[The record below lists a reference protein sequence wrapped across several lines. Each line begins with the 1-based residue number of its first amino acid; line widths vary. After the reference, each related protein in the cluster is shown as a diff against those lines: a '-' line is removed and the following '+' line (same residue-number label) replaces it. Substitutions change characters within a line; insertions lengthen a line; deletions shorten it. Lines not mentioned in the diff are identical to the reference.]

1 MRWLLAVAL
10 LAGAARAD
18 DSCPQLTVSM
28 TPSENLQIV
37 AWLEDAAGNYVDT
50 IFITDATGLRGIGN
64 RPGQFGMKSGPLWPY
79 GKRLD
84 VFPIWAHRHGQTFPM
99 VVWQSFPDETGEI
112 NAPFGE
118 SSREAYFCR
127 PLVESEAMWDTG
139 TCATVVFTDKG
150 TYSPQTVGYPPRADH
165 PRANADSADVD
176 DFPAMNPFDTISRAT
191 PAGNAPYGVSWALP
205 AGLPDGNYVVRVEVS
220 KEFDKNASYND
231 QTLETPRM
239 DFDEYGLPYR
249 GQPSVLYEVPITIG
263 ATDTSARVAD
273 YAGYGD
279 PDGLDGTVRAPD
291 NTIEVGTPGSGA
303 GRLLLAADADPYR
316 VRVDSMRGNGDVS
329 APGAITEASVDAAAT
344 SAEVT
349 FRAPGD
355 DGAIGEV
362 KGYEVRYRL
371 GGITEETFESG
382 IRVADMQT
390 IVPAGNLQTLA
401 LAGLRPA
408 AHYGVAIRAFDDC
421 LRNGPIVVMSF
432 DTERRDDAVGCC
444 NAGAA
449 TNAPLAFVLLVLLRR
464 RRSAR
469 R

>member
-1 MRWLLAVAL
+1 
-10 LAGAARAD
+10 
-18 DSCPQLTVSM
+18 
-28 TPSENLQIV
+28 
-37 AWLEDAAGNYVDT
+37 
-50 IFITDATGLRGIGN
+50 
-64 RPGQFGMKSGPLWPY
+64 
-79 GKRLD
+79 
-84 VFPIWAHRHGQTFPM
+84 
-99 VVWQSFPDETGEI
+99 
-112 NAPFGE
+112 
-118 SSREAYFCR
+118 
-127 PLVESEAMWDTG
+127 
-139 TCATVVFTDKG
+139 
-150 TYSPQTVGYPPRADH
+150 
-165 PRANADSADVD
+165 
-176 DFPAMNPFDTISRAT
+176 
-191 PAGNAPYGVSWALP
+191 
-205 AGLPDGNYVVRVEVS
+205 VRVEVS

-239 DFDEYGLPYR
+239 DFDEYGLAYR

-279 PDGLDGTVRAPD
+279 PDGLDGNVRAPD
-291 NTIEVGTPGSGA
+291 NTIEAGTPGSGA

-329 APGAITEASVDAAAT
+329 APGEITEASVDAAET

-362 KGYEVRYRL
+362 KGYEVRYRI
-371 GGITEETFESG
+371 GGITEETFDSG
-382 IRVADMQT
+382 IRVAAMQT
-390 IVPAGNLQTLA
+390 IVPAGELQTLE

-408 AHYGVAIRAFDDC
+408 THYGVAIRAFDDC
-421 LRNGPIVVMSF
+421 LRNGPIVVTSF

-444 NAGAA
+444 NTGAA

-464 RRSAR
+464 RRRSAR